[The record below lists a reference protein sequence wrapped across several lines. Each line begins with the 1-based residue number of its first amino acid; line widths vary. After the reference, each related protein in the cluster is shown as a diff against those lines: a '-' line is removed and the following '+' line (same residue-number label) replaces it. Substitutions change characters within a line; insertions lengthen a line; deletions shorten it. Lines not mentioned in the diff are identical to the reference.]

1 MASKTSVPSEGPR
14 AARLA
19 PEPKPVRGAEQEKLG
34 VFVGDWR
41 GQGVS
46 GDGTPMT
53 TSEIYDWVEGR
64 FFLSNRFDQQVGKN
78 RHTGVGV
85 LGFDPNS
92 RSYFARFVDNL
103 GYNRQYEVRDEGRG
117 VWRFL
122 GERERAFLTF
132 DGDKLKIHWDY
143 RPDGGDWAVLCEF
156 ECVNQRPSAMH

>member
-1 MASKTSVPSEGPR
+1 
-14 AARLA
+14 
-19 PEPKPVRGAEQEKLG
+19 
-34 VFVGDWR
+34 
-41 GQGVS
+41 
-46 GDGTPMT
+46 
-53 TSEIYDWVEGR
+53 
-64 FFLSNRFDQQVGKN
+64 
-78 RHTGVGV
+78 
-85 LGFDPNS
+85 
-92 RSYFARFVDNL
+92 L